1 MYNVILAENLR
12 LTLLLFQQVRFISSP
27 EFLIFIDAKEK
38 VQEYVPDYLIS
49 EMDLVNGTAWDLLE
63 LIQSQALPS
72 RFILIHDDLT
82 YAAVRKAFRKGV
94 WDYLPAWNPQLLE
107 LSTTPIP
114 NQESDP
120 QFRASAI
127 VRFN

>member
-1 MYNVILAENLR
+1 MYNVILAGK
-12 LTLLLFQQVRFISSP
+12 FAADASS
-27 EFLIFIDAKEK
+27 FSTGSIHIIARVSNFIDAKEK

-107 LSTTPIP
+107 LSH
-114 NQESDP
+114 NSD
-120 QFRASAI
+120 S
-127 VRFN
+127 